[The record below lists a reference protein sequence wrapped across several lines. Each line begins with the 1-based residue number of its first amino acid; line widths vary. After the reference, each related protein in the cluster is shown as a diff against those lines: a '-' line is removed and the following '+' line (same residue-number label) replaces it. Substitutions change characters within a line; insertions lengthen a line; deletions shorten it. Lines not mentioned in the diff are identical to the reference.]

1 MQLLSRLTLVFFV
14 ALLSSNTLAQN
25 YPNRPIRAIVPIP
38 AGSGTD
44 VMARFVMDGISKATG
59 KSLIVENRPGA
70 GSNIGMAAGE
80 KAAPD
85 GYTVTFGGWGAYI
98 INPLIYD
105 LPGWD
110 AKNFEPVVMVGR
122 LPFVAV
128 VNVDVPVKTFP
139 ELIAYSKSNP
149 GKVNIALPSTSA
161 KVIFELLKRTTEA
174 SLFPVSYAT
183 NNPAVVDTVA
193 GRVSVMV
200 DTVSALLPHVNSGRL
215 RAIAITTQKTSFL
228 LPNLK
233 SIAEQGA
240 PAFGEVVGWTSIL
253 VPKGTPAEAV
263 SWLNAEVNKVLAHPD
278 TRRRLADLGAEPGGG
293 TSQEL
298 GAYFVAE
305 REKWAPIVREAKIK
319 PD

>member
-1 MQLLSRLTLVFFV
+1 MQLFSRFIPIVLVSLF
-14 ALLSSNTLAQN
+14 ASTSLAQT
-25 YPNRPIRAIVPIP
+25 YPNRPIKAIVPIP

-44 VMARFVMDGISKATG
+44 VMARFVMDGIAKATG
-59 KSLIVENRPGA
+59 KSLVVENRPGA

-105 LPGWD
+105 APGWE

-122 LPFVAV
+122 LPFLMAV
-128 VNVDVPVKTFP
+128 NPDLPVKTFP
-139 ELIAYSKSNP
+139 ELIAYTKSNP

-161 KVIFELLKRTTEA
+161 RIILELLKRTTEV

-183 NNPAVVDTVA
+183 ANPALVDTAA
-193 GRVSVMV
+193 GRVSVLV
-200 DTVSALLPHVNSGRL
+200 DTAAALLPHVNSGRL
-215 RAIAITTQKTSFL
+215 RAIAITTQKTSAL

-233 SIAEQGA
+233 SISEQGA
-240 PAFGEVVGWTSIL
+240 PAFGEVVGWTSIM
-253 VPKGTPAEAV
+253 VPKGTPQEAV
-263 SWLNAEVNKVLAHPD
+263 QWLNTEVNKVLSLPD

-293 TSQEL
+293 TPQQV
-298 GAYFVAE
+298 GAYYVAE
-305 REKWAPIVREAKIK
+305 REKWAPIIRDAKIK
-319 PD
+319 AD